1 MAAGLSAIRPVELV
15 SLDIPKPPGLLSCY
29 KSVIQAKKKIMSIA
43 TDYLMTDK
51 VDVNIGLHREKLAVV
66 ADILKQLLADEHV
79 LYVKLRNYHWNVT
92 GMNFQQ
98 LHAFFSEQ
106 YTAVS
111 TYIDD
116 IAERIRSLGVFAP
129 GSMESFRENSRL
141 EESGHLNG
149 DAGQMLENLLHD
161 HEAIIRSLRQDE
173 KVVAEAGGDAGTQ
186 DFLIGLMEAHEKF
199 AWMVRAHLG

>member
-116 IAERIRSLGVFAP
+116 IAERIRSGLWAR
-129 GSMESFRENSRL
+129 SL
-141 EESGHLNG
+141 
-149 DAGQMLENLLHD
+149 
-161 HEAIIRSLRQDE
+161 AIIWWSRYC
-173 KVVAEAGGDAGTQ
+173 
-186 DFLIGLMEAHEKF
+186 F
-199 AWMVRAHLG
+199 